1 MRSRFYTSTT
11 NVQGATTKL
20 SGKQIRRTTITRR
33 LNTAQ
38 RFFEPWRDEGVAK
51 ERGGLHL
58 ARLERKKIGSDE
70 ESNVNQELESKV
82 NEKKANMAVADSLDR
97 MRTHNAIREQLLD
110 SKVYQRLRTRKED
123 AEDAELAR
131 EAFALKRKH
140 EEENLELETREEEDK
155 KAEEQKG
162 TKSEAN
168 GWQTRGV
175 WKNKRSK
182 INLSDCLCRVHRN
195 ERN

>member
-168 GWQTRGV
+168 EW
-175 WKNKRSK
+175 
-182 INLSDCLCRVHRN
+182 
-195 ERN
+195 